1 MKLKNPFSAVRQ
13 QQLLS
18 HAIKLAGERYNDKL
32 NVRID
37 APVDQLNIVAHA
49 DPFLVKIEGAYKNV
63 NSQLEKGY
71 DKKLESCVNELSQ
84 KLKKFIDGHLLS
96 ARDWSQIRNSAQNI
110 REECFVKLKTIED
123 QKNSGSNS
131 SDDWRKG
138 QYYRDL
144 IPSLYRL
151 DDILCKENQE
161 LYHSRIAILQG
172 DGGIGKTHLL
182 CDYSTQR
189 LASGTPTFLFLADD
203 LPGRNPIVAIAKKLG
218 FKSKKTFLKE
228 LQAFASQQTVQ
239 VCFIVDAINENP
251 TMVWKRMVDLLA
263 IANVSVVLSIR
274 NGFETATKIAN
285 WDIPKI
291 WHYGFAESELEWE
304 AMQKYFQHY
313 NLHDIPDTP
322 VLYEEFRNPLFLKI
336 FCESYDANECKKPRG
351 HIMTN
356 IFEQY
361 VVKKTKV
368 ISKHLDK
375 KDLWKGVVKPISE
388 HLGAQGIKPT
398 ISYRKLCHII
408 PTNILIKTSFDA
420 KTLIDS
426 MCYNGILRKIT
437 HYTKDYK
444 RWGYDYEFI
453 YHKFSDHVIVRYFL
467 NSLSNTSKDDIPK
480 LLAKS
485 TLFKRSLKEGNS
497 GIIEALAIQYPE
509 RCMGQELVSIIPKQY
524 RFSQMVWSAILNS
537 IIWRKVEIQNGDYL
551 NINPEI
557 LKRYITGCNKYDG
570 MLLNKY
576 LDTLITLGPIPNHP
590 FNALELHRVMLR
602 NPMPKRDAWW
612 AEYTAYAGTEGD
624 PFSRLCSWVFSGFG
638 ETADLEQRELAAI
651 VLSWFLA
658 STNRGV
664 RDRAS
669 YAIIKILKNSMLAAH
684 NLLCQ
689 FEDCD
694 DQYILERLFLITY
707 SSAIYEHDE
716 QVEFLKLVKYIDES
730 VFKNPNRIPNI
741 IIDQCARDIITL
753 YQSRYG
759 GLDTE
764 IIERCSPPYD
774 YSFQVKRLPSIKTIL
789 EKYGSESSNNNCMSI
804 IGSVLYPDAG
814 IADFGNYTMG
824 GLLGGLTNIPLSDSL
839 NPEAVSYHNFM
850 KSLSKAQIH
859 ALDNYHDI
867 LRKSKDTAISPIIIE
882 LLGNSDSAAR
892 TASGG
897 YVIPAS
903 TTSEDVKRAK
913 NIFVDSLTS
922 SQRQKLTGN
931 TAKYIFEN
939 KNPYRQYIHREYDVT
954 WARRW
959 VFQNVLRLGWK
970 YDIHG
975 RFDDIRYR
983 HDHMRGS
990 SDIGRLER
998 IGKKYQWVSLHQIMA
1013 IASSRYYLANK
1024 WFSGGLPEPYDNSL
1038 DFNDRSFDPT
1048 IPTEWVINYNGYL
1061 YQSDD
1066 RIDLDNEEMM
1076 SWWKPSHSILDKDE
1090 WLMSTDDIPELKH
1103 LIYLT
1108 DDNRKYISLIN
1119 WPTWRKNFGKNRWR
1133 QLWIQVSSFVVKL
1146 DDMQKIKAWCDSKR
1160 FNSTYDDF
1168 PTLASYGD
1176 TFLGEIIKDTPMH
1189 RIATQDFL
1197 DSERA
1202 TDKRSFS
1209 VIATTVEYN
1218 GDHFE
1223 LGPIMQH
1230 RTEMP
1235 SPFLRNILELK
1246 DGASMSFVNDKRGYN
1261 IFFPSLST
1269 VPNSDQFILL
1279 ASDNILDALLD
1290 KGYTILWTE
1299 IGEKRELGDLHSA
1312 PDSICLR
1319 GYAYVDKNGQFTEST
1334 KFYKI
1339 SEKFRRE

>member
-1 MKLKNPFSAVRQ
+1 M
-13 QQLLS
+13 
-18 HAIKLAGERYNDKL
+18 
-32 NVRID
+32 RI
-37 APVDQLNIVAHA
+37 
-49 DPFLVKIEGAYKNV
+49 
-63 NSQLEKGY
+63 
-71 DKKLESCVNELSQ
+71 
-84 KLKKFIDGHLLS
+84 
-96 ARDWSQIRNSAQNI
+96 
-110 REECFVKLKTIED
+110 
-123 QKNSGSNS
+123 
-131 SDDWRKG
+131 
-138 QYYRDL
+138 
-144 IPSLYRL
+144 
-151 DDILCKENQE
+151 
-161 LYHSRIAILQG
+161 RI
-172 DGGIGKTHLL
+172 H
-182 CDYSTQR
+182 
-189 LASGTPTFLFLADD
+189 
-203 LPGRNPIVAIAKKLG
+203 
-218 FKSKKTFLKE
+218 
-228 LQAFASQQTVQ
+228 
-239 VCFIVDAINENP
+239 
-251 TMVWKRMVDLLA
+251 
-263 IANVSVVLSIR
+263 
-274 NGFETATKIAN
+274 
-285 WDIPKI
+285 
-291 WHYGFAESELEWE
+291 
-304 AMQKYFQHY
+304 
-313 NLHDIPDTP
+313 
-322 VLYEEFRNPLFLKI
+322 
-336 FCESYDANECKKPRG
+336 
-351 HIMTN
+351 
-356 IFEQY
+356 
-361 VVKKTKV
+361 
-368 ISKHLDK
+368 
-375 KDLWKGVVKPISE
+375 
-388 HLGAQGIKPT
+388 
-398 ISYRKLCHII
+398 
-408 PTNILIKTSFDA
+408 
-420 KTLIDS
+420 
-426 MCYNGILRKIT
+426 
-437 HYTKDYK
+437 
-444 RWGYDYEFI
+444 
-453 YHKFSDHVIVRYFL
+453 
-467 NSLSNTSKDDIPK
+467 
-480 LLAKS
+480 
-485 TLFKRSLKEGNS
+485 
-497 GIIEALAIQYPE
+497 
-509 RCMGQELVSIIPKQY
+509 
-524 RFSQMVWSAILNS
+524 
-537 IIWRKVEIQNGDYL
+537 
-551 NINPEI
+551 
-557 LKRYITGCNKYDG
+557 
-570 MLLNKY
+570 
-576 LDTLITLGPIPNHP
+576 
-590 FNALELHRVMLR
+590 
-602 NPMPKRDAWW
+602 
-612 AEYTAYAGTEGD
+612 
-624 PFSRLCSWVFSGFG
+624 
-638 ETADLEQRELAAI
+638 
-651 VLSWFLA
+651 
-658 STNRGV
+658 
-664 RDRAS
+664 
-669 YAIIKILKNSMLAAH
+669 
-684 NLLCQ
+684 
-689 FEDCD
+689 
-694 DQYILERLFLITY
+694 
-707 SSAIYEHDE
+707 
-716 QVEFLKLVKYIDES
+716 
-730 VFKNPNRIPNI
+730 
-741 IIDQCARDIITL
+741 
-753 YQSRYG
+753 
-759 GLDTE
+759 
-764 IIERCSPPYD
+764 
-774 YSFQVKRLPSIKTIL
+774 
-789 EKYGSESSNNNCMSI
+789 
-804 IGSVLYPDAG
+804 
-814 IADFGNYTMG
+814 
-824 GLLGGLTNIPLSDSL
+824 
-839 NPEAVSYHNFM
+839 
-850 KSLSKAQIH
+850 
-859 ALDNYHDI
+859 
-867 LRKSKDTAISPIIIE
+867 
-882 LLGNSDSAAR
+882 
-892 TASGG
+892 
-897 YVIPAS
+897 
-903 TTSEDVKRAK
+903 
-913 NIFVDSLTS
+913 
-922 SQRQKLTGN
+922 TGN
-931 TAKYIFEN
+931 TFI
-939 KNPYRQYIHREYDVT
+939 EYDVT

>member
-1 MKLKNPFSAVRQ
+1 MKSKNPFSATRQ
-13 QQLLS
+13 QQLFS
-18 HAIKLAGERYNDKL
+18 HAIKLAGGRYNDEL
-32 NVRID
+32 NIRID

-49 DPFLVKIEGAYKNV
+49 DSFLAKIEGVHKNI
-63 NSQLEKGY
+63 NLQLEKGH

-84 KLKKFIDGHLLS
+84 KLKKFIDDHLLS
-96 ARDWSQIRNSAQNI
+96 MRDWSQIRSSAQNI
-110 REECFVKLKTIED
+110 REECFVKLKAIED
-123 QKNSGSNS
+123 QKNSGTNS

-144 IPSLYRL
+144 IPSPYRL
-151 DDILCKENQE
+151 DDILCKENQG

-420 KTLIDS
+420 RTLIDS

-590 FNALELHRVMLR
+590 FNALELHRIMLR

-730 VFKNPNRIPNI
+730 VFKNPNRIPIRN
-741 IIDQCARDIITL
+741 DND
-753 YQSRYG
+753 
-759 GLDTE
+759 
-764 IIERCSPPYD
+764 
-774 YSFQVKRLPSIKTIL
+774 
-789 EKYGSESSNNNCMSI
+789 
-804 IGSVLYPDAG
+804 
-814 IADFGNYTMG
+814 
-824 GLLGGLTNIPLSDSL
+824 PL
-839 NPEAVSYHNFM
+839 
-850 KSLSKAQIH
+850 LSK
-859 ALDNYHDI
+859 
-867 LRKSKDTAISPIIIE
+867 
-882 LLGNSDSAAR
+882 
-892 TASGG
+892 
-897 YVIPAS
+897 
-903 TTSEDVKRAK
+903 
-913 NIFVDSLTS
+913 
-922 SQRQKLTGN
+922 KL
-931 TAKYIFEN
+931 
-939 KNPYRQYIHREYDVT
+939 
-954 WARRW
+954 
-959 VFQNVLRLGWK
+959 
-970 YDIHG
+970 
-975 RFDDIRYR
+975 
-983 HDHMRGS
+983 
-990 SDIGRLER
+990 
-998 IGKKYQWVSLHQIMA
+998 
-1013 IASSRYYLANK
+1013 
-1024 WFSGGLPEPYDNSL
+1024 
-1038 DFNDRSFDPT
+1038 
-1048 IPTEWVINYNGYL
+1048 
-1061 YQSDD
+1061 
-1066 RIDLDNEEMM
+1066 
-1076 SWWKPSHSILDKDE
+1076 
-1090 WLMSTDDIPELKH
+1090 
-1103 LIYLT
+1103 
-1108 DDNRKYISLIN
+1108 
-1119 WPTWRKNFGKNRWR
+1119 
-1133 QLWIQVSSFVVKL
+1133 
-1146 DDMQKIKAWCDSKR
+1146 KI
-1160 FNSTYDDF
+1160 TY
-1168 PTLASYGD
+1168 
-1176 TFLGEIIKDTPMH
+1176 
-1189 RIATQDFL
+1189 
-1197 DSERA
+1197 
-1202 TDKRSFS
+1202 
-1209 VIATTVEYN
+1209 
-1218 GDHFE
+1218 
-1223 LGPIMQH
+1223 
-1230 RTEMP
+1230 
-1235 SPFLRNILELK
+1235 
-1246 DGASMSFVNDKRGYN
+1246 
-1261 IFFPSLST
+1261 
-1269 VPNSDQFILL
+1269 
-1279 ASDNILDALLD
+1279 
-1290 KGYTILWTE
+1290 
-1299 IGEKRELGDLHSA
+1299 
-1312 PDSICLR
+1312 
-1319 GYAYVDKNGQFTEST
+1319 
-1334 KFYKI
+1334 
-1339 SEKFRRE
+1339 

>member
-939 KNPYRQYIHREYDVT
+939 KNPYRQYIHRV
-954 WARRW
+954 
-959 VFQNVLRLGWK
+959 
-970 YDIHG
+970 
-975 RFDDIRYR
+975 
-983 HDHMRGS
+983 
-990 SDIGRLER
+990 
-998 IGKKYQWVSLHQIMA
+998 
-1013 IASSRYYLANK
+1013 
-1024 WFSGGLPEPYDNSL
+1024 
-1038 DFNDRSFDPT
+1038 
-1048 IPTEWVINYNGYL
+1048 
-1061 YQSDD
+1061 
-1066 RIDLDNEEMM
+1066 
-1076 SWWKPSHSILDKDE
+1076 
-1090 WLMSTDDIPELKH
+1090 
-1103 LIYLT
+1103 
-1108 DDNRKYISLIN
+1108 
-1119 WPTWRKNFGKNRWR
+1119 
-1133 QLWIQVSSFVVKL
+1133 
-1146 DDMQKIKAWCDSKR
+1146 
-1160 FNSTYDDF
+1160 
-1168 PTLASYGD
+1168 
-1176 TFLGEIIKDTPMH
+1176 
-1189 RIATQDFL
+1189 
-1197 DSERA
+1197 
-1202 TDKRSFS
+1202 
-1209 VIATTVEYN
+1209 
-1218 GDHFE
+1218 
-1223 LGPIMQH
+1223 
-1230 RTEMP
+1230 
-1235 SPFLRNILELK
+1235 
-1246 DGASMSFVNDKRGYN
+1246 
-1261 IFFPSLST
+1261 
-1269 VPNSDQFILL
+1269 
-1279 ASDNILDALLD
+1279 
-1290 KGYTILWTE
+1290 
-1299 IGEKRELGDLHSA
+1299 
-1312 PDSICLR
+1312 
-1319 GYAYVDKNGQFTEST
+1319 
-1334 KFYKI
+1334 
-1339 SEKFRRE
+1339 